1 MPGRVKKNR
10 KPQKNQQGSF
20 RIIGGEH
27 RSRRL
32 GFPEVEGLRPTTDR
46 VRETVFN
53 WLQNAISGARVLDL
67 FSGSG
72 ALGFEA
78 ASRGASEVQ
87 FVELNPAAYKS
98 LCQNKELLGVKADI
112 AHEDALGFLQ
122 KQVEGSKG
130 FDIIFLDPPFRLG
143 LMAEVLDLLES
154 TDLLAPDA
162 LIYMETEAELS
173 SLVVPASW
181 QELKAKKAGQVSY
194 RLFQA
199 AAS

>member
-32 GFPEVEGLRPTTDR
+32 CFPDVEGLRPTTDR

-53 WLQNAISGARVLDL
+53 WLQNVIAGARVLDL

-72 ALGFEA
+72 SLGFEA
-78 ASRGASEVQ
+78 ASRGAGEVQ

-98 LCQNKELLGVKADI
+98 LCQNKELLGVNANI
-112 AHEDALGFLQ
+112 ANEDALGFLQ
-122 KQVEGSKG
+122 KQTEDSKG
-130 FDIIFLDPPFRLG
+130 FDIVFLDPPFRLG
-143 LMAEVLDLLES
+143 LMADVLSLLDRS
-154 TDLLAPDA
+154 NVLAPDA
-162 LIYMETEAELS
+162 LVYMETEAELN

-194 RLFQA
+194 RLFQTSA
-199 AAS
+199 R